1 MCDFCVVLVF
11 AADRPLK
18 GLVFLREM
26 KRATAA
32 APSGSSATI
41 DLGAPAA
48 TGKALYREDKP

>member
-1 MCDFCVVLVF
+1 
-11 AADRPLK
+11 
-18 GLVFLREM
+18 M